1 MKNKSPK
8 YKKGDKLRLVLDGE
22 EYADDFVIDSVSHF
36 DLDKKKWA
44 YEIVGKADVSY
55 ENELKPLKK

>member
-8 YKKGDKLRLVLDGE
+8 YKKGDKFRLVLDGE

-36 DLDKKKWA
+36 DLNKKKWA
-44 YEIVGKADVSY
+44 YNIAGMANVSY

>member
-8 YKKGDKLRLVLDGE
+8 YKKGDTLRLILNGE
-22 EYADDFVIDSVSHF
+22 EYADDFVIDAVSHF
-36 DLDKKKWA
+36 DLEKNNWA
-44 YEIVGKADVSY
+44 YEIVGKANVSY